1 MTKKRA
7 LFLAVLFCAL
17 AAAGASGNN
26 TAKKYSDAKS
36 GFEGWASAE
45 YLSPMSVLNEQGYE
59 NLKAFAD
66 DCEKDVIASDDSVTY
81 RRCNKL
87 SRQDNYL
94 IRAALGEYDYSA
106 GEVYLV
112 AITSD
117 PPDTTNNA
125 LLVFVAIA
133 PDGRR
138 FDWAGFYVAEK

>member
-17 AAAGASGNN
+17 AAAGASGKNA
-26 TAKKYSDAKS
+26 AKKYSDENS
-36 GFEGWASAE
+36 GFEGWAAIEYVSQMSA
-45 YLSPMSVLNEQGYE
+45 LKEQGYE
-59 NLKAFAD
+59 NLKALAD
-66 DCEKDVIASDDSVTY
+66 EFEKDAVENDDSVTY

-106 GEVYLV
+106 GEIYLI
-112 AITSD
+112 AITSE
-117 PPDTTNNA
+117 PPTIANTA
-125 LLVFVAIA
+125 LMVIVAIA

-138 FDWAGFYVAEK
+138 FDWAGFYVE